1 MSSVEAMML
10 MKGVI
15 YERRVIDKDHKVN
28 MPLVEAA
35 VELQIEE
42 WGPEK
47 ITCIKGRDPGDDI
60 PTVIA
65 IACVKILMIR
75 FKVAVASEKELTL

>member
-1 MSSVEAMML
+1 ME
-10 MKGVI
+10 GVI

-28 MPLVEAA
+28 IPLVEAA

-42 WGPEK
+42 WEPEK
-47 ITCIKGRDPGDDI
+47 ITGRDLGDDI

-65 IACVKILMIR
+65 IACAKILMIR

>member
-1 MSSVEAMML
+1 ML
-10 MKGVI
+10 MEGVI

-28 MPLVEAA
+28 IPLVEAA

-42 WGPEK
+42 WEPEK
-47 ITCIKGRDPGDDI
+47 ITGRDPGDDI
-60 PTVIA
+60 LTVIA
-65 IACVKILMIR
+65 IACAKILMIR